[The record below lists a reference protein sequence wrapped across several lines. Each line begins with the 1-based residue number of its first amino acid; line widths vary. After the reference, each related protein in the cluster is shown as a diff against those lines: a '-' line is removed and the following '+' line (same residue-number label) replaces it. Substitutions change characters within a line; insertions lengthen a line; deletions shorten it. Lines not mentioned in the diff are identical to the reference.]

1 MILFRLIMPKT
12 AYVKA
17 AKNILMHDF
26 ISDEIGKIM
35 ALFNTYHETLARQYQ
50 KSESG
55 GVRLLLKLACKNIA
69 LYRSLIH
76 CHVDEEKALFILEN
90 VQCEFTKNFASFIH
104 GLSGLVCRDVQRRLE
119 WVDKFLWKFLFTRPF
134 RRLSYSVEEN
144 SIAFKVVRCP
154 IADYFKAHTHSE
166 LCKSAFCNL
175 YYHWAEL
182 GGVTLDR
189 SGTLASGASCCSFKF
204 QIYTEKIQ

>member
-17 AKNILMHDF
+17 AKNILKQNF
-26 ISDEIGKIM
+26 TSVEIGKIM
-35 ALFNTYHETLARQYQ
+35 ALFNIHHDILLTQYQ
-50 KSESG
+50 KCESG

-69 LYRSLIH
+69 LYRSLLH
-76 CHVDEEKALFILEN
+76 CHVDKEKALFIMEN

-104 GLSGLVCRDVQRRLE
+104 GLSGLVCRDAQRRLE
-119 WVDKFLWKFLFTRPF
+119 WVDKFLWKFLFTPPF
-134 RRLSYSVEEN
+134 RRTSYSIEEN

-154 IADYFKAHTHSE
+154 IANYFKAYTHSE

-189 SGTLASGASCCSFKF
+189 SRTLASGASYCGFRF
-204 QIYTEKIQ
+204 QI